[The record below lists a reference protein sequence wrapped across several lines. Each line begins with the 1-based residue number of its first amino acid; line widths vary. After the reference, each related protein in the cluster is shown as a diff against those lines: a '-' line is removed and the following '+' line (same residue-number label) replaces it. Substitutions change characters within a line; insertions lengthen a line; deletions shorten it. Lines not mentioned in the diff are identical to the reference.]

1 MLQAYAKAKRKELSQ
16 IITIYQS
23 VLDFSF
29 EELWMEITI
38 KHNKEDVD
46 NMLDDINAKLIEVCD
61 EYLKENK
68 IGLDKYQLSMIVMD
82 LYTKTITALPQPFY
96 VQARESKNLMKEY
109 VKANKEYI
117 EKAKKVKKENKE
129 LEKEA
134 DELAKRNKELQQ
146 MPKESV
152 DKDDTNDSIVVKT
165 ISVKDKEIPIS
176 MPKTKSK
183 PKKWGKINVDDL
195 ADTFTF

>member
-23 VLDFSF
+23 VLDFAF

-61 EYLKENK
+61 EYLKENN

-82 LYTKTITALPQPFY
+82 LYTKTITSLPQPFY

-134 DELAKRNKELQQ
+134 EELAKRNKELQQ

-152 DKDDTNDSIVVKT
+152 DKDNTNDSIVVKT

-176 MPKTKSK
+176 MPKTNSK
-183 PKKWGKINVDDL
+183 PKKWWRVSVDDL
-195 ADTFTF
+195 SDTFTF